1 MRQPQQAAVVALSVA
16 GAVLI
21 AAGSV
26 ALTVWATEYIFAAL
40 GEMAYGGLASIL
52 GPWMIAS
59 SIVAAS
65 FAAAG
70 AVGSWRTL
78 RTGGRSAG
86 GAVIGGLCVPL
97 GIGIMM
103 IFDFQPD
110 RSAFAVAVAA
120 AGLSVEIAGWLL
132 SGWGTRYGRLLEGRT

>member
-1 MRQPQQAAVVALSVA
+1 MRQPHQAGALALTVA

-40 GEMAYGGLASIL
+40 REMAYGGLASIL
-52 GPWMIAS
+52 GPWMIAI
-59 SIVAAS
+59 SIMAAA

-78 RTGGRSAG
+78 RTGGRRAG
-86 GAVIGGLCVPL
+86 GAVIGGLCVAL
-97 GIGIMM
+97 GIGIM
-103 IFDFQPD
+103 FGSHFQPD
-110 RSAFAVAVAA
+110 RSAFVLALAG
-120 AGLSVEIAGWLL
+120 AGLSVEIAGGWL
-132 SGWGTRYGRLLEGRT
+132 SGWGTR